1 MERKYKIIIVACV
14 VIFIL
19 YTIFSGHFLQP
30 IYSPAV
36 VLINVGLNEHYHSQL
51 SLIKNEGNR
60 TINNMV
66 DDTIPYGKDPK
77 RLNIFA
83 DVIADNFTDIYWP
96 SQQNENFFCYYQN
109 NKGNGEWTW
118 CAPFNGFFGSNPRA
132 YGYIK
137 DKKGRVRSILPNDL
151 TYSPEWIAYQKTGAC
166 EALSILFNETA
177 NRSGFISRIVCS
189 KNEKVGHFWNEVMI
203 NNEWKYFDVQ
213 RYGQVKN
220 TDESSFWS
228 GNRSDYGKKSGFS
241 YSELTQDGIFIFDLQ
256 TKKCGNQEVTRD
268 YLEQSH

>member
-1 MERKYKIIIVACV
+1 VGAD
-14 VIFIL
+14 IL
-19 YTIFSGHFLQP
+19 Q
-30 IYSPAV
+30 SP
-36 VLINVGLNEHYHSQL
+36 
-51 SLIKNEGNR
+51 
-60 TINNMV
+60 T
-66 DDTIPYGKDPK
+66 
-77 RLNIFA
+77 
-83 DVIADNFTDIYWP
+83 
-96 SQQNENFFCYYQN
+96 FFCYYQN

-228 GNRSDYGKKSGFS
+228 GNRSDYGKK
-241 YSELTQDGIFIFDLQ
+241 IRVFIFRINSGWNFYIRSSD
-256 TKKCGNQEVTRD
+256 KKMWESGSNPRLFRTISLMR
-268 YLEQSH
+268 EQPFPCH